1 MSIVML
7 IGLDDKKS
15 TSEFCIFLILSL
27 VSWSSGKQKVS
38 FRSSKEAEFR
48 ALAHTIAKVAWVLK
62 LFKELQVLLTNVLV
76 LFCENVSVRC
86 LARNPVSS
94 L

>member
-38 FRSSKEAEFR
+38 FRSSKEAKGGMGSK
-48 ALAHTIAKVAWVLK
+48 TVQGIAGIANKCACPFL
-62 LFKELQVLLTNVLV
+62 
-76 LFCENVSVRC
+76 
-86 LARNPVSS
+86 
-94 L
+94 